1 MGSLAGQGSEQMGPS
16 KGPRLYSSY
25 RTEAEVGP
33 FLPERHG
40 ADPARY
46 TESGAVGDLKIPEE
60 HPERDHQGRQ
70 KILFTRVV
78 L

>member
-1 MGSLAGQGSEQMGPS
+1 MGPS

-25 RTEAEVGP
+25 RTVAEVSP

-40 ADPARY
+40 ADPACY

-70 KILFTRVV
+70 RILFTLVV